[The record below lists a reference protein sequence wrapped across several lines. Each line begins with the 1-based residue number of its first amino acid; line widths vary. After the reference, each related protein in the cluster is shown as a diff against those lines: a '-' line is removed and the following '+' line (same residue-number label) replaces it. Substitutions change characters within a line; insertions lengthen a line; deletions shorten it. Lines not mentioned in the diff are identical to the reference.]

1 MGIPVFYSWLT
12 NRYPLIKH
20 AYSFETMPVVDFLYI
35 DLNSLLYRGVTSEDI
50 LFLNFVSPMKLESMI
65 KNLFNSLDDILMKVK
80 A

>member
-20 AYSFETMPVVDFLYI
+20 AYSYETMPLVDFLYI

-50 LFLNFVSPMKLESMI
+50 LFLNFVSPFKME
-65 KNLFNSLDDILMKVK
+65 
-80 A
+80 